1 MIEKAI
7 YVCEYCDTQYTTKD
21 NCIKCES
28 FHKKNL
34 KIKSVDKYEPIT
46 KINEDG
52 FPRVI
57 RVIADDG
64 SELTYY
70 R

>member
-1 MIEKAI
+1 MIEKVM
-7 YVCEYCDTQYTTKD
+7 YVCEYCDTQYTTKAH
-21 NCIKCES
+21 CIKCES

-34 KIKSVDKYEPIT
+34 KIRYVDKYEPFT
-46 KINEDG
+46 EKCESG
-52 FPRVI
+52 FPRII

-64 SELTYY
+64 SEHTYY

>member
-1 MIEKAI
+1 M

-21 NCIKCES
+21 ICIKCES

-34 KIKSVDKYEPIT
+34 KIKSVDKYQPIT
-46 KINEDG
+46 KIHEDG